1 MNKKKRFRFTPAQIF
16 FSSIIITILAGTALL
31 SLPISRTTSIPL
43 LDLLFT
49 ATSVTCTA
57 GLFTIPLSSFTQ
69 LGHMIILALIQIG
82 GLGIITMSLFLISLF
97 IDLGFSTQL
106 MAGEILELDSWKN
119 IKRMLIFIISL
130 TIIIELIGAII
141 IYLSIAPHY
150 STHHGM
156 FLALFHSISSF
167 CAAGITLFPDG
178 IAQFKTNYLFLSTT
192 SILMTCGE
200 LGFITWHELA
210 EFVIAV
216 RQKTRFLFSLHTKI
230 ILVTTLLITVFSVA
244 AYWSLEHNH
253 TLADVSWFGSFVNA
267 IFNGVAARGTGF
279 STVNI
284 TEISLALIL
293 VIMICAF
300 IGSSPGSTGSGIKTT
315 TLAIFMATIRSALTD
330 RGSIELYGRRIAKD
344 QIYKSLAIVALS
356 AIWILMATFVLL
368 ITEPD
373 WSFIAVF
380 FEVVSAFATLGLTLG
395 STASLSTF
403 GKIVIMFTII
413 MGRIGILTLILA
425 FRKSHDTVEFSYPE
439 ERVMLG

>member
-1 MNKKKRFRFTPAQIF
+1 M
-16 FSSIIITILAGTALL
+16 
-31 SLPISRTTSIPL
+31 
-43 LDLLFT
+43 
-49 ATSVTCTA
+49 
-57 GLFTIPLSSFTQ
+57 
-69 LGHMIILALIQIG
+69 
-82 GLGIITMSLFLISLF
+82 
-97 IDLGFSTQL
+97 
-106 MAGEILELDSWKN
+106 
-119 IKRMLIFIISL
+119 
-130 TIIIELIGAII
+130 
-141 IYLSIAPHY
+141 
-150 STHHGM
+150 
-156 FLALFHSISSF
+156 
-167 CAAGITLFPDG
+167 
-178 IAQFKTNYLFLSTT
+178 
-192 SILMTCGE
+192 
-200 LGFITWHELA
+200 
-210 EFVIAV
+210 
-216 RQKTRFLFSLHTKI
+216 
-230 ILVTTLLITVFSVA
+230 FSVA

>member
-1 MNKKKRFRFTPAQIF
+1 MNKKKRFRFSPAQIF

-31 SLPISRTTSIPL
+31 SLPISRTTSIPF

-130 TIIIELIGAII
+130 TIIIELIGALI
-141 IYLSIAPHY
+141 IYYSIAQNY
-150 STHHGM
+150 STHHGI

-167 CAAGITLFPDG
+167 CAAGITLFPGG
-178 IAQFKTNYLFLSTT
+178 IEQFKTNYLFLSTT

-210 EFVIAV
+210 EFVVAV
-216 RQKTRFLFSLHTKI
+216 REKTRFLFSLHTKI

-253 TLADVSWFGSFVNA
+253 TLADVSWFGSFINA

-356 AIWILMATFVLL
+356 AIWILMATFILL
-368 ITEPD
+368 ITEPS

-380 FEVVSAFATLGLTLG
+380 FEVVSAFATLGMTLG
-395 STASLSTF
+395 STASLSTV

>member
-16 FSSIIITILAGTALL
+16 FSSILLTILAGTGLL
-31 SLPISRTTSIPL
+31 YLPLSRTTSIPL

-69 LGHMIILALIQIG
+69 FGHMVILALIQIG

-130 TIIIELIGAII
+130 TIIIELIGAAI
-141 IYLSIAPHY
+141 IYYSIAHNY
-150 STHHGM
+150 STHHGL

-167 CAAGITLFPDG
+167 CAAGITLFPEG
-178 IAQFKTNYLFLSTT
+178 IEHFKTNYLFLSTT

-230 ILVTTLLITVFSVA
+230 ILITTAIITVFSIGT
-244 AYWSLEHNH
+244 YWLLERNH
-253 TLADVSWFGSFVNA
+253 TLADLSLFGSFVNA

-279 STVNI
+279 STVAI
-284 TEISLALIL
+284 ADISLAIIL
-293 VIMICAF
+293 VIMTCAF

-356 AIWILMATFVLL
+356 AIWILMATFALL
-368 ITEPD
+368 ITEPS

-380 FEVVSAFATLGLTLG
+380 FEVVSAFATLGMTLG